1 MVPRESRIEKEQV
14 RISSVKPLQ
23 LVGIGEDGAVCLAAI
38 GLVLFLRVN
47 AVKLRRLIAPRS
59 KGAEVDVGR
68 AVSRHRGDAELGEEV
83 NAVRGRGDTDGL
95 DVFDCETDQVGVAEV
110 FLLYVSL
117 VGNDA
122 KCVGCVPQR
131 QSTQAHALVVGRS

>member
-110 FLLYVSL
+110 FHSGKVLRLM
-117 VGNDA
+117 
-122 KCVGCVPQR
+122 
-131 QSTQAHALVVGRS
+131 LVVIVAEMDQRLLELREDL